1 MTLVYSS
8 VGRSN
13 SIWAWASCAKSIGF
27 FAKIINHDISQLA
40 LYLVAKVGNPSFFL
54 RYNNLRDFA
63 TIKHLHLKIRQ
74 LFYL

>member
-1 MTLVYSS
+1 
-8 VGRSN
+8 
-13 SIWAWASCAKSIGF
+13 
-27 FAKIINHDISQLA
+27 
-40 LYLVAKVGNPSFFL
+40 LVAKVGNPSFFL